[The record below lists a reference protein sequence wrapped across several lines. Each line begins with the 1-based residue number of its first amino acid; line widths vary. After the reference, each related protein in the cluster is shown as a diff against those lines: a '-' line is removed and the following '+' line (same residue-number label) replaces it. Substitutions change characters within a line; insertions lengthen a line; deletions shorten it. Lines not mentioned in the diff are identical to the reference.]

1 MDHRITVM
9 VIIVFGG
16 TVAFTLFSAMLFE
29 THLPSAAVASGQGPG
44 TASEAGPGAETG
56 HGRGEEPQGPSPRE
70 LLIITLQSLDGQ
82 VGRWTRDHNGR
93 QPDFATYPQWQQF
106 VGKTSLTGKPTAD
119 GLLGP
124 YLSSVPVNPLN
135 HLSTVLSVDG
145 PLGRAQRVPAGAPA
159 EGVGF
164 VYSRA
169 DQCFW
174 GTNGTGRVILTR
186 GSSPGASVPTPR

>member
-16 TVAFTLFSAMLFE
+16 VVAFTLFSAMLFE
-29 THLPSAAVASGQGPG
+29 VHAPTAAVASGQGPG
-44 TASEAGPGAETG
+44 PGPGAESNG
-56 HGRGEEPQGPSPRE
+56 GPGEESQGPSPRE
-70 LLIITLQSLDGQ
+70 LLVLTLQSLDGQ
-82 VGRWTRDHNGR
+82 VARWTRDHNGR
-93 QPDFATYPQWQQF
+93 HPDFAAYPQWQQF
-106 VGKTSLTGKPTAD
+106 VGKTSLAGRPSPD

-135 HLSTVLSVDG
+135 RLSTVMSVDG
-145 PLGRAQRVPAGAPA
+145 SLSRAQRVPAGAPP

-186 GSSPGASVPTPR
+186 GSSPQPHSH

>member
-16 TVAFTLFSAMLFE
+16 LVAFTLFSAMLFE
-29 THLPSAAVASGQGPG
+29 VHVPSAAVASGPGHGTGTGPG
-44 TASEAGPGAETG
+44 GETEG
-56 HGRGEEPQGPSPRE
+56 GRTDEPQGPSPRE
-70 LLIITLQSLDGQ
+70 LLILTLQSIDGQ
-82 VGRWTRDHNGR
+82 VARWTRDHNGR
-93 QPDFATYPQWQQF
+93 HPDFTAYPGWQQF
-106 VGKTSLTGKPTAD
+106 VGKTSLTGRPTPE

-124 YLSSVPVNPLN
+124 YLTSVPVNPLN

-145 PLGRAQRVPAGAPA
+145 PLARAQRVPAGAPP

-186 GSSPGASVPTPR
+186 GSSPPAQSAHR